1 MELRQ
6 TLYLT
11 IFSCLSCRAGSV
23 VISCLPFGVIDV
35 SITVG
40 TFCLSHNVF
49 LILNFH
55 CNVFLLLNFCYRF
68 LLSSMWW
75 LSYIISRGFS
85 LPKCLK

>member
-11 IFSCLSCRAGSV
+11 NFSCLSCRAGSV

-40 TFCLSHNVF
+40 TFCLSHTT
-49 LILNFH
+49 
-55 CNVFLLLNFCYRF
+55 
-68 LLSSMWW
+68 
-75 LSYIISRGFS
+75 FS
-85 LPKCLK
+85 

>member
-11 IFSCLSCRAGSV
+11 NFSCLSCCAGSV

-40 TFCLSHNVF
+40 TFCLSHKT
-49 LILNFH
+49 
-55 CNVFLLLNFCYRF
+55 
-68 LLSSMWW
+68 
-75 LSYIISRGFS
+75 FS
-85 LPKCLK
+85 